1 MGAPGD
7 ASSAPDRARRL
18 LRLYLEQRGT
28 GLQQLAV
35 GLRAP
40 AEEVAG
46 RLNGSDPI
54 DLDWVEKVLAVLGVP
69 PGEFFTR
76 LYGDEPLDGDPSPDL
91 DTPTVKPESESE
103 VLHRDEVEGLVDEAR
118 ALIRGATRM
127 AEARAKADR
136 ESQDEPS

>member
-1 MGAPGD
+1 MGTPTD

-18 LRLYLEQRGT
+18 LRLYVEQREIS
-28 GLQQLAV
+28 LQHLASR
-35 GLRAP
+35 LKAP

-54 DLDWVEKVLAVLGVP
+54 HLDWVEKVLAALGVS
-69 PGEFFTR
+69 PGEFFAR
-76 LYGDEPLDGDPSPDL
+76 LYSDEPIEGDRDSEAS
-91 DTPTVKPESESE
+91 TTVRPESESE
-103 VLHRDEVEGLVDEAR
+103 VLHRDEVEGLVREAR

-127 AEARAKADR
+127 AEARAQADQ